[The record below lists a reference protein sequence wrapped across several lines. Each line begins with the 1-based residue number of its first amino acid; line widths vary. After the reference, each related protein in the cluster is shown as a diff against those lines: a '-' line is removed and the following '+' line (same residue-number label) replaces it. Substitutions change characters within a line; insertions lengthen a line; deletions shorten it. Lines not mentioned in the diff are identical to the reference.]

1 MVQIKTKSS
10 FVARRP
16 YLKNEITKLTKH
28 LPSKQKTAILRAS
41 KVLAELS
48 SSERLTALDL
58 LRQKNENGGLDYLW
72 LANFLTSLTRLK
84 AEQNQ
89 SKAE

>member
-10 FVARRP
+10 FGAHRP
-16 YLKNEITKLTKH
+16 NVKKEIIKLTKH

-41 KVLAELS
+41 NVLAELS

-58 LRQKNENGGLDYLW
+58 LRQKSENGGLDYLW
-72 LANFLTSLTRLK
+72 LANFLTSLTSLK
-84 AEQNQ
+84 TEQNQ